1 MLKEIS
7 HDAGEGRDGQGDEE
21 SGRHVQPAVQGELDA
36 VADLTPREVDV
47 LLMLSRAASNREIGR
62 ALGIAERTVKAHL
75 TSIMKKIGV
84 RSRTEVAI
92 FSFAHHRVILRH
104 SFSFVVR

>member
-1 MLKEIS
+1 MFQEIS
-7 HDAGEGRDGQGDEE
+7 HGAGDAYDGLGDVE
-21 SGRHVQPAVQGELDA
+21 SDRHVQPAVQGDLDA

-47 LLMLSRAASNREIGR
+47 LLLLSRAASNREIGR

-75 TSIMKKIGV
+75 TSIMKKIAV

-92 FSFAHHRVILRH
+92 FSFAHHRVILQH
-104 SFSFVVR
+104 GVPSAVR